1 MHTLW
6 TLALFLFYQNIS
18 KIKFK
23 RKKRKNNMIQQ
34 AVRNCENLIK
44 CVLSRAKRR
53 EHANK
58 KGKEKKQK

>member
-1 MHTLW
+1 
-6 TLALFLFYQNIS
+6 
-18 KIKFK
+18 
-23 RKKRKNNMIQQ
+23 MIQQ